1 MKKILVYILLL
12 ILLVSCAN
20 NQEKNKTVV
29 DKKGDKILIGY
40 SDRKGLTSEPFNIW
54 FNSEYD
60 KYIVDTLS
68 VNSIS
73 KEALK
78 KIKITI
84 IMGTWC
90 GDSRREVPRFYKII
104 DNLNFDENKI
114 TVINVNRK
122 MEAKGIDVQSLEIS
136 RIPTFIFCINNKEL
150 GRIIETPKKSLEKD
164 LMGIIPIN

>member
-1 MKKILVYILLL
+1 
-12 ILLVSCAN
+12 
-20 NQEKNKTVV
+20 
-29 DKKGDKILIGY
+29 
-40 SDRKGLTSEPFNIW
+40 
-54 FNSEYD
+54 
-60 KYIVDTLS
+60 
-68 VNSIS
+68 
-73 KEALK
+73 
-78 KIKITI
+78 
-84 IMGTWC
+84 MGTWC